1 MLDTN
6 MGQRLANY
14 TLPEIIRKLDAVS
27 KLDVDG
33 LIRAINRMAAAQ
45 EDANRIAKREMFF
58 EKSNTETKQTGDD
71 KEVAIFVERV
81 LYEVSQ
87 SSDGLLIRDAPGA
100 PKWASTIR
108 ESQRIR
114 DILIAKGVNIEEDE
128 DDGTFILTM
137 KEEG

>member
-33 LIRAINRMAAAQ
+33 LVRAINRMAAAQ

-58 EKSNTETKQTGDD
+58 EKSDTETKQTGDD